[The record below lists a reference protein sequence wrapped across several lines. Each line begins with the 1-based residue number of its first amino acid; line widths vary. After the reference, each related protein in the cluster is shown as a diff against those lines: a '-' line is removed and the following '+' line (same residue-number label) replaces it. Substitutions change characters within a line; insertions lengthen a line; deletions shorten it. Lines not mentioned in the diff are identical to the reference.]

1 MKKKI
6 FHFLQSIII
15 YLLYFISKIIGL
27 KFSRIIFSFIFKK
40 VGNVFKS
47 KKIIIDNLN
56 KISPKISNLEKEII
70 INKMWSNYGK
80 TFVEYIFL
88 NTFKKKNDHIVI
100 KNKKA
105 IDEILKKNKPVIFI
119 SGHFA
124 NYELMSM
131 ELTKAKAKL
140 ATIYRPLNN
149 MFLNPL
155 MEYLRKNFVCEN
167 QIKKGLNGVK
177 ESLEY
182 MKKGYSIAL
191 MVDQRVSE
199 GPRINFFNE
208 GAHTTTLPAQLS
220 FRFDCDIVPIY
231 ISRNQDERFEMEIL
245 DPIIISKNE
254 KKDKES
260 ITRKIN
266 TTIEKLILRDPSQW
280 ILTHNR
286 WK

>member
-6 FHFLQSIII
+6 IYFFQSIII
-15 YLLYFISKIIGL
+15 YLFYFISKVLGL
-27 KFSRIIFSFIFKK
+27 KLSRKLFSFLFIK
-40 VGNVFKS
+40 VGKFFKS
-47 KKIIIDNLN
+47 KKIIFENLK
-56 KISPKISNLEKEII
+56 KINPDINQSEKERII
-70 INKMWSNYGK
+70 YQMWSNYGK
-80 TFVEYIFL
+80 TFIEYIFL
-88 NTFKKKNDHIVI
+88 NLFNKNSDHINI
-100 KNKKA
+100 KNKEI
-105 IDEILKKNKPVIFI
+105 IDEILKKNKPVVFI

-131 ELTKAKAKL
+131 ELSKAKIKL

-149 MFLNPL
+149 IFLNPF
-155 MEYLRKNFVCEN
+155 MEYLRKSFVCKN
-167 QIKKGLNGVK
+167 QIKKGLTGVK

-199 GPRINFFNE
+199 GPRINFFNS

-220 FRFDCDIVPIY
+220 YRFGCDIVPVY
-231 ISRNQDERFEMEIL
+231 ISRNKEDKFQMEML
-245 DPIIISKNE
+245 DPVKFSESE
-254 KKDKES
+254 KGNKEL
-260 ITRKIN
+260 ITKKIN
-266 TTIEKLILRDPSQW
+266 QIIEEFILRDPSQW

>member
-1 MKKKI
+1 MKKKS

-47 KKIIIDNLN
+47 KKIIINNLN
-56 KISPKISNLEKEII
+56 KISPAISNLEKEII
-70 INKMWSNYGK
+70 VNKMWSNYGK

-199 GPRINFFNE
+199 GPRINFFNV

>member
-6 FHFLQSIII
+6 YYFIQSLII
-15 YLLYFISKIIGL
+15 YLFYFISKIIGL
-27 KFSRIIFSFIFKK
+27 KLSRIIFSFVFIKI
-40 VGNVFKS
+40 GDLFKS
-47 KKIIIDNLN
+47 KKIILNNLN
-56 KISPKISNLEKEII
+56 KINPKISELEKEII

-80 TFVEYIFL
+80 TFIEYVFL
-88 NTFKKKNDHIVI
+88 NTFKKNSSHINITNKN
-100 KNKKA
+100 A
-105 IDEILKKNKPVIFI
+105 IDKILKKNKPVIFI

-131 ELTKAKAKL
+131 ELSKAKTKL

-149 MFLNPL
+149 IFLNPF
-155 MEYLRKNFVCEN
+155 MEYLRKNFVCKN

-199 GPRINFFNE
+199 GPRINFFNSA
-208 GAHTTTLPAQLS
+208 AHTTTLPAQLS

-231 ISRNQDERFEMEIL
+231 ISRTHDDRFEMEIL
-245 DPIIISKNE
+245 DPIKISDSE
-254 KKDKES
+254 KENKELVTQKINES
-260 ITRKIN
+260 IEN
-266 TTIEKLILRDPSQW
+266 LILRDPSQW

>member
-1 MKKKI
+1 MKKKS
-6 FHFLQSIII
+6 FYFFQSIII
-15 YLLYFISKIIGL
+15 YFLYFISKIIGL
-27 KFSRIIFSFIFKK
+27 RISRIIFSFVFKNL
-40 VGNVFKS
+40 GNVFKS
-47 KKIIIDNLN
+47 KKIIINNLN
-56 KISPKISNLEKEII
+56 KISPELSSLEKELI

-80 TFVEYIFL
+80 TFIEYIFL
-88 NTFKKKNDHIVI
+88 NTFKKKSDHIDI

-105 IDEILKKNKPVIFI
+105 IDEIIKKNKPVVFI

-131 ELTKAKAKL
+131 ELTKAQAKL

-155 MEYLRKNFVCEN
+155 MEYLRKNFVCKN

-199 GPRINFFNE
+199 GPRINFFDV

-220 FRFDCDIVPIY
+220 SRFDCDIVPIY
-231 ISRNQDERFEMEIL
+231 ISRDQNDRFEMEIL
-245 DPIIISKNE
+245 DPIIILDSE
-254 KKDKES
+254 KKNKEL
-260 ITRKIN
+260 ITKKIN
-266 TTIEKLILRDPSQW
+266 STIEKLILRDPSQW

>member
-1 MKKKI
+1 MRKKI
-6 FHFLQSIII
+6 LYFFQSIII
-15 YLLYFISKIIGL
+15 YFFYFVSKIIGL
-27 KFSRIIFSFIFKK
+27 KLSRIIFSYIFIKA
-40 VGNVFKS
+40 GNIFKS
-47 KKIIIDNLN
+47 KKIIINNLN
-56 KISPKISNLEKEII
+56 RINPTISNLEKEII
-70 INKMWSNYGK
+70 VNKMWSNYGK
-80 TFVEYIFL
+80 TFIEYIFL
-88 NTFKKKNDHIVI
+88 NTFKKKSDHINI
-100 KNKKA
+100 KNKKEF
-105 IDEILKKNKPVIFI
+105 DEILKKNKPVIFI

-149 MFLNPL
+149 IYLNPF
-155 MEYLRKNFVCEN
+155 MEYLRRNFVCEN

-199 GPRINFFNE
+199 GPRINFFND

-220 FRFDCDIVPIY
+220 SRFDCDIVPIY
-231 ISRNQDERFEMEIL
+231 ISRNQDDRFEMEIL
-245 DPIIISKNE
+245 DPISISESE
-254 KKDKES
+254 KKNKEL
-260 ITRKIN
+260 ITKKIN
-266 TTIEKLILRDPSQW
+266 TVIEDLILRDPSQW